1 LRAPP
6 PLEPV
11 PAELASVALGRR
23 VFAVLLGV
31 AFAVSAGLCIY
42 ASQWA
47 DAWLSFRTAVQISGW
62 LCVLAVLAGFC
73 ARVAR
78 NRRDLGEVGAAA
90 TGFFTGAAM
99 LYLSYFQWSE
109 LPAQPP
115 PAPVV
120 AKTAPTV
127 WNPAEHRPRARL
139 SASAGG
145 TGPEV
150 PRIAWQRPP
159 EVVAAGA
166 PAVSPAALV
175 ADDPC
180 YGLTGAASLQC
191 ARCSSESGLAWLF
204 CEERARLEYCRAR
217 DDMDAE
223 CPSVIPVSPPR

>member
-1 LRAPP
+1 LRAPRP
-6 PLEPV
+6 PESAA
-11 PAELASVALGRR
+11 AELASVALGRR
-23 VFAVLLGV
+23 VFAVMLGL
-31 AFAVSAGLCIY
+31 AFAVSAGLCVY

-47 DAWLSFRTAVQISGW
+47 DAWLSFRTAVQFSGW
-62 LCVLAVLAGFC
+62 LCILAVLAGFC
-73 ARVAR
+73 ARVAHH
-78 NRRDLGEVGAAA
+78 RRDLGEVGAAA

-109 LPAQPP
+109 LPAA
-115 PAPVV
+115 PAAPIV
-120 AKTAPTV
+120 AKTAPAL
-127 WNPAEHRPRARL
+127 WNPAEQPPRAKL

-145 TGPEV
+145 TAPEA

-159 EVVAAGA
+159 NVMVAALP
-166 PAVSPAALV
+166 PAVPAALV

-217 DDMDAE
+217 DDMDPA

>member
-1 LRAPP
+1 DGLRAPP
-6 PLEPV
+6 PLDPA
-11 PAELASVALGRR
+11 PAELASIALGRR
-23 VFAVLLGV
+23 VFALLLGA

-62 LCVLAVLAGFC
+62 LCILAVLAGFC

-78 NRRDLGEVGAAA
+78 NRRDLGEVSAAA

-109 LPAQPP
+109 LPVV
-115 PAPVV
+115 PAAPAV
-120 AKTAPTV
+120 AKTAPAV
-127 WNPAEHRPRARL
+127 WHPARHLPRARL

-145 TGPEV
+145 SAPAEV
-150 PRIAWQRPP
+150 P
-159 EVVAAGA
+159 VALA
-166 PAVSPAALV
+166 

-180 YGLTGAASLQC
+180 YGLTGAASVQC
-191 ARCSSESGLAWLF
+191 ARCASESGLAWLF
-204 CEERARLEYCRAR
+204 CEERARLEYCRKR
-217 DDMDAE
+217 DDADAE